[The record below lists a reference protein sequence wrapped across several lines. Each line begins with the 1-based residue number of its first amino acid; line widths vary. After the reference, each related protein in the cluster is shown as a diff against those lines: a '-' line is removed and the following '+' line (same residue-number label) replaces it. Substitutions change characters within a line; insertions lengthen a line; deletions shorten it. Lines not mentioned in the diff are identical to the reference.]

1 MRKIAILLLGA
12 AACALQAKAPAV
24 FAIRDAR
31 IVTVS
36 GPVLERGTVLIRD
49 GLIQAVGVDVA
60 VPPEAW
66 VIEGKGLTVY
76 PGLIDALSTLGIA
89 EAATAAAPAT
99 RTSARAPT
107 PSPTPAPAQTP
118 ATPSVTTQPA
128 RGPEDRPSN
137 TSWVRAADLISPADR
152 RIETA
157 RNAGFTTAV
166 TFPPRGIFAGQGAV
180 ISLAGEKAGQMV
192 ISSPAGLYL
201 TVSTAGFASF
211 PGSLM
216 GVLAYIRQIFL
227 DTQQYRLAQDAYA
240 AHPLGAKRPAYDRAL
255 EGVLESPRVLLP
267 ATRAVELDRMVR
279 FGAELKKKVVLYG
292 AHEAYRA
299 TDVLRASGTPVLVSL
314 KWPERSRDADP
325 EEEEPTR
332 VLEMRERAPSAPAAL
347 AKAGVPF
354 AFYSEG
360 LTTSRELIRAVRRA
374 LDAGLSQAD
383 AVRAFTLSAA
393 QIYGVADRL
402 GSIDKGKIA
411 NLVVTTGELFQEKT
425 QVKHIFIDG
434 IKFEPTPEQPEE
446 VTR

>member
-325 EEEEPTR
+325 EEEEPAR

-347 AKAGVPF
+347 AKAGVLF
-354 AFYSEG
+354 ALYSDG
-360 LTTSRELIRAVRRA
+360 LATPRELIRAVRRA

-411 NLVVTTGELFQEKT
+411 NLVVTTGDLFQEKT

>member
-325 EEEEPTR
+325 EEEEPAR

-347 AKAGVPF
+347 AKAGVVF
-354 AFYSEG
+354 ALYSDG
-360 LTTSRELIRAVRRA
+360 LATPRELIRAVRRA

-411 NLVVTTGELFQEKT
+411 NLVVTTGDLFQEKT